1 VTPILNGSNA
11 RPAPSGT
18 RDVLP
23 DEMRELRDMTRVMV
37 DLLDGAG
44 YGEVRTPTLEYERA
58 MDGSELGPRAAYRL
72 IDEHGDALVLR
83 SDMTVPIVRV
93 AVTRYEPDALPLRFS
108 YLARA
113 WRRVKPRSGEA
124 REILQLGAEL
134 IGSEPAD
141 AAVELLG
148 LCGEVLTSAGLADWQ
163 IGLGDGRIL
172 GELLSSSDASADDA
186 EELLEAVRDQD
197 LVSVDS
203 LAERIAIPQ
212 AATIAR
218 TRINGVD
225 LEEFDPVGI
234 GINPASPAWSDLTA
248 VVRALSPEFR
258 ARVVLDL
265 GLAPK
270 IDYYDGLVFEAYDPA
285 IGRALGGGGSYDA
298 LLRAFGSSASGF
310 GFALDTE
317 LVHAAVAG
325 EERGEG
331 S

>member
-1 VTPILNGSNA
+1 MSPELNGSNA

-23 DEMRELRDMTRVMV
+23 DEMRELRQMTRAMV
-37 DLLDGAG
+37 DRLDAAG
-44 YGEVRTPTLEYERA
+44 YGEVRTPTLEYERSMEGA
-58 MDGSELGPRAAYRL
+58 ELGPKAAYRL

-93 AVTRYEPDALPLRFS
+93 AVTRYEVDALPLRFS

-134 IGSEPAD
+134 IGSEPVE
-141 AAVELLG
+141 AASELLA
-148 LCGEVLTSAGLADWQ
+148 LCGEVLGAAGLGNWQ
-163 IGLGDGRIL
+163 IGLGDGRII
-172 GELLSSSDASADDA
+172 GELIDSSKIDPADAA
-186 EELLEAVRDQD
+186 ELVEAVRDQD
-197 LVSVDS
+197 LVSVDA
-203 LAERIAIPQ
+203 LATKLGLPEAS
-212 AATIAR
+212 TVAR
-218 TRINGVD
+218 TRVSGGD
-225 LEEFDPVGI
+225 LEAFDPVGI
-234 GINPASPAWSDLTA
+234 GLNPDSPAWSQLCRLVA
-248 VVRALSPEFR
+248 SLPSEFR
-258 ARVVLDL
+258 SRVVVDL

-270 IDYYDGLVFEAYDPA
+270 IDYYDGIVFEVYDPA

-298 LLRAFGSSASGF
+298 LMRAFGSSAGGF

-317 LVHAAVAG
+317 QVHAAVAG

>member
-1 VTPILNGSNA
+1 M
-11 RPAPSGT
+11 
-18 RDVLP
+18 LP
-23 DEMRELRDMTRVMV
+23 DEMRELREMTRVMV
-37 DLLDGAG
+37 DLLDNAG

-58 MDGSELGPRAAYRL
+58 MAGAELGPSAAYRL

-93 AVTRYEPDALPLRFS
+93 AVTRYETDDLPLRFS

-134 IGSEPAD
+134 IGSEPID
-141 AAVELLG
+141 AAAELLA
-148 LCGEVLTSAGLADWQ
+148 LCGEVLSSAGLADWQ
-163 IGLGDGRIL
+163 IGLGDARIL
-172 GELLSSSDASADDA
+172 GELLEASGASDADSRA
-186 EELLEAVRDQD
+186 LLEAVRDQD
-197 LVSVDS
+197 LVTVDA
-203 LAERIAIPQ
+203 LAKELGVPQ

-218 TRINGVD
+218 TRINGDD
-225 LEEFDPVGI
+225 LEGFDPVGI
-234 GINPASPAWSDLTA
+234 GINPDSAAWSDLTT
-248 VVRALSPEFR
+248 VVGALSPEFR
-258 ARVVLDL
+258 TRVVLDL

-270 IDYYDGLVFEAYDPA
+270 IDYYDGIVFEAYDPA

-298 LLRAFGSSASGF
+298 LMRAFGSSASGF